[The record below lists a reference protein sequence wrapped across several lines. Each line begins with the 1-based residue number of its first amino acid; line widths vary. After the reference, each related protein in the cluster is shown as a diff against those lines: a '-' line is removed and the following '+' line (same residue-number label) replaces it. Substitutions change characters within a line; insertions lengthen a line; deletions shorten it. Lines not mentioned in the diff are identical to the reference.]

1 MSWEKEV
8 GEIERR
14 KKLASQMG
22 GKEGIERQKKR
33 GKLTVRE
40 RIDHLVDK
48 DSFREFMTLSGTAR
62 YEGSDLVGFTP
73 KGSVVGMA
81 RLEGRKVVIN
91 GGDFTVR
98 GGSAG

>member
-14 KKLASQMG
+14 KSLAKQMG
-22 GKEGIERQKKR
+22 GKEGIDRQKKR

-48 DSFREFMTLSGTAR
+48 GSFREFMTLSGSAR
-62 YEGSDLVGFTP
+62 YEGRTRQPGPSLPSRRSRSGGTKAAVPASPATTA
-73 KGSVVGMA
+73 A
-81 RLEGRKVVIN
+81 RRP
-91 GGDFTVR
+91 
-98 GGSAG
+98 A